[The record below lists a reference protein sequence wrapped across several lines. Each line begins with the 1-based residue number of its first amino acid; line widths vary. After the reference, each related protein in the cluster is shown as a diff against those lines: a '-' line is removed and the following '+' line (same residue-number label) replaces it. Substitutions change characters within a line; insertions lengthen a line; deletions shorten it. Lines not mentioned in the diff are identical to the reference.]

1 MILDTILEHKTLEVA
16 SRKVASPLQDVKAM
30 AAEQPPARDFAAG
43 LERSASG
50 IPAVIA
56 EVKQASPSKG
66 LIRADFDPVAIA
78 RSYQSA
84 GASAISVLTDEEFFR
99 GSLRYLTAVKQ
110 SVDLPVLRKDFIIDD
125 YQVFEGRA
133 AGADAV
139 LVIVAALDP
148 DDLRRLMDLSRD
160 LGMQCLVEVHSE
172 PEMEIALASGADLI
186 GINNRN
192 LYTFEVSLDV
202 TRSLV
207 PMVRRRCRI
216 VSESGIFT
224 RIDME
229 MLGSMGVD
237 AVLIGEALMREP
249 DIEGKLRELVS

>member
-1 MILDTILEHKTLEVA
+1 
-16 SRKVASPLQDVKAM
+16 
-30 AAEQPPARDFAAG
+30 
-43 LERSASG
+43 
-50 IPAVIA
+50 
-56 EVKQASPSKG
+56 
-66 LIRADFDPVAIA
+66 
-78 RSYQSA
+78 
-84 GASAISVLTDEEFFR
+84 
-99 GSLRYLTAVKQ
+99 VKQ

-207 PMVRRRCRI
+207 PMARRRCRI